1 MLPPKRYHAHLK
13 TCAAL
18 MGCVFSSVPAAYAAD
33 LPQGGQL
40 VNGSSGRASISV
52 SPDQRTMTIQQKGA
66 VAALDW
72 ASFSIG
78 QTNVVDIRQSKAT
91 DLLINRVTGPEA
103 SLIAGKLQ
111 AQGRVF
117 LINPNGITISST
129 GIVQTQGFLASTL
142 DLKIGDDGAYT
153 FATQAPA
160 AITVDGRVSST
171 GNKNYLVLLGG
182 QITIGKSGILDAL
195 NIALGAGESAELNL
209 PTALSG
215 FSFREVGAIPNLG
228 AAAGGSIAING
239 NVRARNG
246 ALFLDAGGYASSIS
260 VDGIVTAQ
268 NSSVSIRLGDEVG
281 DLRIGNA
288 TQRTSGAIN
297 FIGDRTNAALT
308 INGRNYGLIWTI
320 ADLKNIAN
328 NMWGY
333 YALAQNLD
341 FAAEPAVADTLIGP
355 GTFHGGLNGLGHRV
369 SNLRIT
375 MSSNP
380 SRVGLLGALD
390 GVIAP
395 HYAFVSNLGLAN
407 TVITPSGPDWGM
419 GNIGAIAGEI
429 KIAKLS
435 NNWVTGTI
443 QTQSAANG
451 SRTIGGLVG
460 DAQDADTFFLRNYFS
475 GTIIGPQNVNMMASV
490 GGIAGSAGGQFIGNR
505 VTRTTISGGLNIG
518 GIAGTLEGSASSRND
533 SFDGTLTSW
542 NSDTGNNTG
551 TAPSIGGLFG
561 IVYDG
566 PSISRATVRANIL
579 ARGSY
584 TVIGGLIGT
593 LFASSQNELGQ
604 AGILENSSFDGSLSG
619 GNFSQIGGAIGYID
633 AAVVEGSGPFAVF
646 NVSANAK
653 ITAGENAFA
662 GGIVGYAALEA
673 EDWFAVPDIN
683 RNYAYLSS
691 SGSITAGK
699 ESTIG
704 GIFGRFNGSARG
716 LSSTVTIAASP
727 KAKAVG
733 GIAGV
738 NAGMIS
744 DAIFTGNLSP
754 AGSAQRGAL
763 VGILEKYR
771 GGDLRNSVYGAV
783 LGLSAVG
790 AALYRVGYY
799 DVTGPTPIGD
809 TRLYRVGALSAAQMI
824 SRSELLRYFT
834 TQGKPAQATYFNTI
848 EGQLPTVKNPQ

>member
-18 MGCVFSSVPAAYAAD
+18 MGCVFSNVPAAYAAD

-40 VNGSSGRASISV
+40 ANGSSGRASISV

-72 ASFSIG
+72 TSFSIG
-78 QTNVVDIRQSKAT
+78 QTNVVDVRQSKST
-91 DLLINRVTGPEA
+91 DLLINRVKGSEA

-129 GIVQTQGFLASTL
+129 GNVQTQGFLASTL
-142 DLKIGDDGAYT
+142 DMTIGGDSTYA
-153 FATQAPA
+153 FAKQASA
-160 AITVDGRVSST
+160 AITVDGRISSA
-171 GNKNYLVLLGG
+171 GNKNYLVLVGG

-195 NIALGAGESAELNL
+195 NIGLGAGESAQLTL
-209 PTALSG
+209 PNAPSG
-215 FSFREVGAIPNLG
+215 FSFREETNIPGTG

-239 NVRARNG
+239 NVRVRNG

-260 VDGIVTAQ
+260 VDGTVTAQ
-268 NSSVSIRLGDEVG
+268 NSSVSIRLGDEIA

-288 TQRTSGAIN
+288 TERTSGAIN

-308 INGRNYGLIWTI
+308 INGRNYGLIWSI

-328 NMWGY
+328 DMWGH

-341 FAAEPAVADTLIGP
+341 FAAEPAVADRLIGP
-355 GTFHGGLNGLGHRV
+355 GTFHGGLNGLGHRI
-369 SNLRIT
+369 SNLRIA

-380 SRVGLLGALD
+380 SRVGLFGRID
-390 GVIAP
+390 GMITP

-407 TVITPSGPDWGM
+407 ILIEPSVSDGGM
-419 GNIGAIAGEI
+419 ANIGTIAGEI
-429 KIAKLS
+429 STAKLS

-443 QTQSAANG
+443 RTQSADKG
-451 SRTIGGLVG
+451 GRMIGGLAG
-460 DAQDADTFFLRNYFS
+460 HAQGADTFFLKNYFS
-475 GTIIGPQNVNMMASV
+475 GRLLGPQNVNINASV
-490 GGIAGSAGGQFIGNR
+490 GGLVGSAGGQFIGNR

-518 GIAGTLEGSASSRND
+518 GIAGSLEGSASSRND

-542 NSDTGNNTG
+542 NSGTGYDTGT
-551 TAPSIGGLFG
+551 TPSIGGLFG

-566 PSISRATVRANIL
+566 ASISRGTARAGIQATGPYGR
-579 ARGSY
+579 
-584 TVIGGLIGT
+584 IGGLIGAF
-593 LFASSQNELGQ
+593 FASSQSDLGR
-604 AGILENSSFDGSLSG
+604 AGILENSRFEGSLKG
-619 GNFSQIGGAIGYID
+619 GIYSQIGGAVGYID
-633 AAVVEGSGPFAVF
+633 AAVAEDADPFALF

-653 ITAGENAFA
+653 ITAGENAIV

-699 ESTIG
+699 GSTIG

-716 LSSTVTIAASP
+716 LSSTVTITASP
-727 KAKAVG
+727 KAYALG

-809 TRLYRVGALSAAQMI
+809 ARLYRVGALSAAQMI

-848 EGQLPTVKNPQ
+848 EGQLPTLKNPQ